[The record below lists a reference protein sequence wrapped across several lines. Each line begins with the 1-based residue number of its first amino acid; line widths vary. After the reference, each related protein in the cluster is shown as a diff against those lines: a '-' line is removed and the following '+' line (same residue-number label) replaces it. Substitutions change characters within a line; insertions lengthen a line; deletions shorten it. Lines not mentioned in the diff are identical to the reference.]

1 MSTYNYMPGLNH
13 VGSYQVS
20 GIPYVT
26 SSLTVPNSSSTALEI
41 SFPKITREY
50 TVRNDGLQDIKIAY
64 SENGLAGSNFFVL
77 DPGQSFSTPVRVTEI
92 YLLSSD
98 GSTGSATVTAVL
110 TGIDRNLL
118 PNNWSGSVGVG

>member
-26 SSLTVPNSSSTALEI
+26 SSLTVPDSSSTALEI

-50 TVRNDGLQDIKIAY
+50 TVRNDGTQDIKIAY

-77 DPGQSFSTPVRVTEI
+77 DPGQSFSTP
-92 YLLSSD
+92 
-98 GSTGSATVTAVL
+98 
-110 TGIDRNLL
+110 IDRDWETNLKCC
-118 PNNWSGSVGVG
+118 